1 MSALSTARER
11 LQMYRDAERRVLQ
24 GQSYT
29 IGNMQLTRANLA
41 EIRKAI
47 ADLESQVTLLSGGTL
62 GKSAR
67 VVFMD

>member
-1 MSALSTARER
+1 
-11 LQMYRDAERRVLQ
+11 MYRDAERRVLQ